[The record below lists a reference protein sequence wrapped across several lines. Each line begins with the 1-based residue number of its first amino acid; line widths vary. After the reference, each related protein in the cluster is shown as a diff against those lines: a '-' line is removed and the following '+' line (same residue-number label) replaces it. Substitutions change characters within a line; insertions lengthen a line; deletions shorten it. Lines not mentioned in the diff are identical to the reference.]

1 MLSFVY
7 LTRMI
12 QTFFRTGLGLVWL
25 LIAACVFVFAQV
37 PKTESPLPAP
47 TAPVNDYANAIDDAT
62 EQRINERLIRLTQIT
77 NPKIEMA
84 VVTVPTTEG
93 RDIFDYSLAVAR
105 GWRIGADVEGDNPGL
120 LFLAA
125 IDDRK
130 YFTQIS
136 RDLEGD
142 LTDGEAGQIQRENL
156 VPAFRQG
163 NYGKGIEDT
172 INAYITNIAQSR
184 GFDPSSV
191 VGQIA
196 PQRTPRAQRPTNRTR
211 GAVGGLSFGTICCI
225 AIALL
230 FLFSMFS
237 GRGRGGRGGGG
248 GGLLSGLLW
257 GMMLSNLT
265 RGGGGGWSSGGFGG
279 SGGGDGGGWGGFG
292 GGGDFGGGGA
302 GGDW

>member
-1 MLSFVY
+1 MF
-7 LTRMI
+7 
-12 QTFFRTGLGLVWL
+12 QTIFRTGLVLSWL
-25 LIAACVFVFAQV
+25 LAACLFVFAQV

-62 EQRINERLIRLTQIT
+62 EQRINARLIKLTEIT
-77 NPKIEMA
+77 NPKIEIA
-84 VVTVPTTEG
+84 VVTIRTTEG
-93 RDIFDYSLAVAR
+93 RDIFDYTLSVAR
-105 GWRIGADVEGDNPGL
+105 GWKIGADVEGDNPGL

-163 NYGKGIEDT
+163 NYGLGIENT
-172 INAYITNIAQSR
+172 VNAYITNIAQSR
-184 GFDPSSV
+184 GFDASQV
-191 VGQIA
+191 VGEIA
-196 PQRTPRAQRPTNRTR
+196 PQRTPRAQRPGTR
-211 GAVGGLSFGTICCI
+211 SRNAFGGLSLGTICCI

-230 FLFSMFS
+230 FLFSLFS
-237 GRGRGGRGGGG
+237 GGRRGGGGGG
-248 GGLLSGLLW
+248 GGLLNGLLW
-257 GMMLSNLT
+257 GMLFSNMT
-265 RGGGGGWSSGGFGG
+265 RGGGGGGWSGGGFGG
-279 SGGGDGGGWGGFG
+279 SGGGDSGGWGGFG

>member
-1 MLSFVY
+1 
-7 LTRMI
+7 MI
-12 QTFFRTGLGLVWL
+12 QAIFRSGLVFVWL
-25 LIAACVFVFAQV
+25 LAACVFVFAQL

-47 TAPVNDYANAIDDAT
+47 TAPVNDYANVIDDAA
-62 EQRINERLIRLTQIT
+62 EQRINARLQKLTEVT
-77 NPKIEMA
+77 NPKIEIA
-84 VVTVPTTEG
+84 VVTVSTTGG
-93 RDIFDYSLAVAR
+93 RDIFDYTLAVAR
-105 GWRIGADVEGDNPGL
+105 GWGIGADAEGDNPGL

-163 NYGKGIEDT
+163 NYGLGIENT
-172 INAYITNIAQSR
+172 VNAYITNIAQSR
-184 GFDPSSV
+184 GFDASSV
-191 VGQIA
+191 IGQVA
-196 PQRTPRAQRPTNRTR
+196 PQRTPRAQGRTSRTR

-230 FLFSMFS
+230 FLFSMLS
-237 GRGRGGRGGGG
+237 GRGGRGGRGGGG
-248 GGLLSGLLW
+248 GGLLSSLLW
-257 GMMLSNLT
+257 GMMLSNMT
-265 RGGGGGWSSGGFGG
+265 RGGGGGGWSSGGFGG

-292 GGGDFGGGGA
+292 GGGDFGGG
-302 GGDW
+302 DF

>member
-1 MLSFVY
+1 
-7 LTRMI
+7 MI
-12 QTFFRTGLGLVWL
+12 QTVFRSGLVCVWL
-25 LIAACVFVFAQV
+25 LTAACVFIFAQV

-47 TAPVNDYANAIDDAT
+47 TAPVNDYANVIDDAV
-62 EQRINERLIRLTQIT
+62 EQRLNARLQRLAEVT

-84 VVTVPTTEG
+84 VVTIRTTEG
-93 RDIFDYSLAVAR
+93 RDIFDYSLAVSR
-105 GWRIGADVEGDNPGL
+105 GWGIGADVEGDNPGL

-163 NYGKGIEDT
+163 DYGTGIENT
-172 INAYITNIAQSR
+172 VNAYITNIAQSR
-184 GFDPSSV
+184 GFDASSV

-196 PQRTPRAQRPTNRTR
+196 PQRTPRAQRPTSRTR
-211 GAVGGLSFGTICCI
+211 GTVGGLSLGTICCI
-225 AIALL
+225 AIGLL
-230 FLFSMFS
+230 FLFSMLS
-237 GRGRGGRGGGG
+237 GGRGGRGGGSG
-248 GGLLSGLLW
+248 GGLLNGLLW
-257 GMMLSNLT
+257 GMLLSNLT
-265 RGGGGGWSSGGFGG
+265 RGGGGGGGWSSGGFGG
-279 SGGGDGGGWGGFG
+279 SSGGDSGGWGGFG

>member
-1 MLSFVY
+1 
-7 LTRMI
+7 MI
-12 QTFFRTGLGLVWL
+12 QTVFRSGLVCAWL
-25 LIAACVFVFAQV
+25 LTATCVFIFAQV

-47 TAPVNDYANAIDDAT
+47 SAPVNDYANVIDDT
-62 EQRINERLIRLTQIT
+62 VEQRLNARLQRLAEVT

-84 VVTVPTTEG
+84 VVTVRTTEG
-93 RDIFDYSLAVAR
+93 RDIFDYSLAVSR
-105 GWRIGADVEGDNPGL
+105 GWGIGADVEGDNPGL

-163 NYGKGIEDT
+163 DYGTGIENT
-172 INAYITNIAQSR
+172 VNAYITNIAQSR
-184 GFDPSSV
+184 GFDAAAV
-191 VGQIA
+191 VGQTA
-196 PQRTPRAQRPTNRTR
+196 PQRTPRVNRPTSRTR
-211 GAVGGLSFGTICCI
+211 GTVGGLSLGTICCI
-225 AIALL
+225 AIGLL
-230 FLFSMFS
+230 FLFSMLS
-237 GRGRGGRGGGG
+237 GGRGGRGGGG
-248 GGLLSGLLW
+248 GGGLLNGLLW
-257 GMMLSNLT
+257 GMLLSNLT
-265 RGGGGGWSSGGFGG
+265 RGGGGGGWSSGGFGG
-279 SGGGDGGGWGGFG
+279 SSGGDSGGWGGFG

>member
-1 MLSFVY
+1 
-7 LTRMI
+7 MI
-12 QTFFRTGLGLVWL
+12 QTVFRSGLVCAWL
-25 LIAACVFVFAQV
+25 LTAACVFIFAQV

-47 TAPVNDYANAIDDAT
+47 TSPVNDYANVIDDAV
-62 EQRINERLIRLTQIT
+62 EQRINARLQRLTEVT
-77 NPKIEMA
+77 NPKIEIA
-84 VVTVPTTEG
+84 VVTVRTTEG
-93 RDIFDYSLAVAR
+93 RDIFDYSLAVSR
-105 GWRIGADVEGDNPGL
+105 GWGIGADVEGDNPGL

-163 NYGKGIEDT
+163 DYGSGIENT
-172 INAYITNIAQSR
+172 VNAFIINIAQSR
-184 GFDPSSV
+184 GFDASSV

-196 PQRTPRAQRPTNRTR
+196 PQRTPRGQRPTSRTR
-211 GAVGGLSFGTICCI
+211 GTVGGFSLGTICCI
-225 AIALL
+225 AIGLL
-230 FLFSMFS
+230 FLFSMLS
-237 GRGRGGRGGGG
+237 GGRGGRGGGG
-248 GGLLSGLLW
+248 GGGLLNGLLW
-257 GMMLSNLT
+257 GMLLSNLT
-265 RGGGGGWSSGGFGG
+265 RGGGGGGWSGGGFGG
-279 SGGGDGGGWGGFG
+279 SSGGDSGGWGGFG